1 MSSEP
6 AVRVP
11 APSVPAPQA
20 PPSGLPSYLSEDPR
34 ERRGMRLAVA
44 AALACHLPLLLLPDL
59 GGEVTAAPEVEEPPA
74 IVLRTTRF
82 RPPVEPPT
90 PPERRPPR
98 EERAV
103 RVPIP
108 DPTPTEPEPLREL
121 ELPPID
127 PLPERVVVIPPPPE
141 PPEPEL
147 APAEVLRVGGVI
159 ARPRQLHAP
168 RPVYT
173 EAARRVRVQGTV
185 ILEVRLDE
193 HGEVGEVSVLRGQ
206 PFGLTESAVAAVSRW
221 RYEPARLG
229 GRAVP
234 VLMTVTVRFE
244 LS

>member
-1 MSSEP
+1 MPSES

-11 APSVPAPQA
+11 ADHVAPSVL
-20 PPSGLPSYLSEDPR
+20 PPYLIEDPR
-34 ERRGMRLAVA
+34 ERRGLRLAVA

-59 GGEVTAAPEVEEPPA
+59 GASATAAPEIEEPPA

-127 PLPERVVVIPPPPE
+127 PLPERVIVFPAPPE
-141 PPEPEL
+141 PSEPEA

-168 RPVYT
+168 RPGYT
-173 EAARRVRVQGTV
+173 EAARRVRIQGPV
-185 ILEVRLDE
+185 ILEVQLDE
-193 HGEVGEVSVLRGQ
+193 HGAVGEVSVLRGQ

-234 VLMTVTVRFE
+234 VLMTVTINFE
-244 LS
+244 LF